1 MVRVGFNIMELSV
14 KAWGKTIGKIV
25 EHNGK
30 NLFALSP
37 NIDLRFSP
45 IQLKE
50 KNKLYDFSHLAF
62 QHGLPGFIN
71 DSLPGQYGQEYLNDF
86 FVQHFKYHPS
96 VVETL
101 QFIGDNTMGVLTY
114 EPTILSE
121 HDGDGVVLQAK
132 ELYEQTK
139 MALNG
144 KAELSLA
151 KIIAISNSTASGARP
166 KAIVGLN
173 KQSKEIFVGKKGE
186 NIPDGFIHSIIKF
199 DNLIYGTNR
208 GMATPYEEEKISKT
222 ITEHIYALLAQK
234 CDIAMPKTS
243 LIETDGGV
251 HFAVERFDIKNT
263 LSGVEHLHMHSL
275 SGLMHHNPAETTF
288 DYMNAFRVGL
298 KLNVPH
304 EDMVNL
310 YRIMIF
316 NVVFGNKDDHSRNIS
331 YLMDKNGMWRAAPA
345 YDLTFTYNKHHQ
357 MLFNFRNISE
367 INRKHIIKIGEE
379 FKIHTCDEII
389 SQVID
394 VKHTFL
400 TEFAVQ
406 YGVERWAKDVIV
418 LTSHVDRALKDS

>member
-1 MVRVGFNIMELSV
+1 MELSI
-14 KAWGKTIGKIV
+14 KAWGETIGKLV

-37 NIDLRFSP
+37 NTELPFSP

-62 QHGLPGFIN
+62 QHGLPGLIN

-96 VVETL
+96 VMETL

-114 EPTILSE
+114 EPSILSDK
-121 HDGDGVVLQAK
+121 DGDGVVLQAK

-139 MALNG
+139 MALSG

-151 KIIAISNSTASGARP
+151 KIIAISNSAASGARP

-173 KQSKEIFVGKKGE
+173 HQSKEIFVGKKGE
-186 NIPDGFIHSIIKF
+186 NIPDGFTHFIIKF
-199 DNLIYGTNR
+199 DNLMYGANR
-208 GMATPYEEEKISKT
+208 GIATPYEDEKISKT
-222 ITEHIYALLAQK
+222 ITEHIYALLAKK
-234 CDIAMPKTS
+234 CGISMPETS

-251 HFAVERFDIKNT
+251 HFAVERFDITKTVN
-263 LSGVEHLHMHSL
+263 GVERLHMHSL

-298 KLNVPH
+298 KLNIPH

-316 NVVFGNKDDHSRNIS
+316 NIVFGNKDDHSRNIS
-331 YLMDKNGMWRAAPA
+331 YLMDKSGKWRAAPA

-357 MLFNFRNISE
+357 MLFNLKKVSE
-367 INRKHIIKIGEE
+367 IDRKHLVHMGEE
-379 FKIHTCDEII
+379 FKIQQCDEII
-389 SQVID
+389 SKVIEI
-394 VKHTFL
+394 KHAFL
-400 TEFAVQ
+400 IELATQ
-406 YGVERWAKDVIV
+406 YGVKRWAGDIIE
-418 LTSHVDRALKDS
+418 LTSKVDQSLSVY

>member
-1 MVRVGFNIMELSV
+1 MELSV
-14 KAWGKTIGKIV
+14 KAWGETIGKVV

-37 NIDLRFSP
+37 NTDQPFSP

-62 QHGLPGFIN
+62 QHGLPGLIN

-96 VVETL
+96 VMETL
-101 QFIGDNTMGVLTY
+101 QFIGDNTMGALTY
-114 EPTILSE
+114 EPSILKE
-121 HDGDGVVLQAK
+121 NDGDGVVLQAK

-139 MALNG
+139 MALSG

-151 KIIAISNSTASGARP
+151 KIIAISNSAASGARP

-173 KQSKEIFVGKKGE
+173 HQSKEIFVGKKGE
-186 NIPDGFIHSIIKF
+186 DIPDGFTHSIIKF
-199 DNLIYGTNR
+199 DNLMYGANR
-208 GMATPYEEEKISKT
+208 GIATSYEEEKISKT
-222 ITEHIYALLAQK
+222 ITEHIYALLAKK
-234 CDIAMPKTS
+234 CGISMPETS
-243 LIETDGGV
+243 LLETEAGI
-251 HFAVERFDIKNT
+251 HFTVKRFDILKT
-263 LSGVEHLHMHSL
+263 LRGVERLHMHSL

-298 KLNVPH
+298 KLNIPH

-316 NVVFGNKDDHSRNIS
+316 NIVFGNKDDHSRNIS
-331 YLMDKNGMWRAAPA
+331 YLMDVSGKWRAAPA

-357 MLFNFRNISE
+357 MLFNYKDVNALD
-367 INRKHIIKIGEE
+367 RKHLIQMGEE
-379 FKIHTCDEII
+379 FKIQNCNEII
-389 SQVID
+389 TKIIEA
-394 VKHTFL
+394 KYTFL
-400 TEFAVQ
+400 TEFSIQ
-406 YGVERWAKDVIV
+406 YGVEKWASEVIE
-418 LTSHVDRALKDS
+418 LTSKVDQSLKELL

>member
-1 MVRVGFNIMELSV
+1 MELSV
-14 KAWGKTIGKIV
+14 KAWGETIGKLV

-37 NIDLRFSP
+37 NTDLPFSP

-62 QHGLPGFIN
+62 QHGLPGLIN

-86 FVQHFKYHPS
+86 FVQHFQYHPS
-96 VVETL
+96 VMETL
-101 QFIGDNTMGVLTY
+101 QFIGDNTMGALTY
-114 EPTILSE
+114 EPSILKE
-121 HDGDGVVLQAK
+121 NDGDGVVLQAK

-139 MALNG
+139 MALSG

-151 KIIAISNSTASGARP
+151 KIIALSSSAASGARP

-173 KQSKEIFVGKKGE
+173 YQSKEIFVGKKGE
-186 NIPDGFIHSIIKF
+186 TIPDGFTHSIIKF
-199 DNLIYGTNR
+199 DNLIYGANR
-208 GMATPYEEEKISKT
+208 GIATPYEEEKISKT
-222 ITEHIYALLAQK
+222 ITEHIYALCAKK
-234 CDIAMPKTS
+234 CGISMPETS

-251 HFAVERFDIKNT
+251 HFAVERFDIKKTSN
-263 LSGVEHLHMHSL
+263 GVERFHMHSL

-298 KLNVPH
+298 KLNIPH

-316 NVVFGNKDDHSRNIS
+316 NIVYGNKDDHSRNIS
-331 YLMDKNGMWRAAPA
+331 YLMDKSGKWRAAPA

-357 MLFNFRNISE
+357 MLFNLKNISS
-367 INRKHIIKIGEE
+367 IDRKHLIHMGEE
-379 FKIHTCDEII
+379 FKIQNCDEII
-389 SQVID
+389 SKVIEI
-394 VKHTFL
+394 KHTFL
-400 TEFAVQ
+400 IELAIQ
-406 YGVERWAKDVIV
+406 YGVGRWGEEIIA
-418 LTSHVDRALKDS
+418 LMATVDQSLKK